1 MSAAYWV
8 PVSDEL
14 LRDMDPSLL
23 PDGLRL
29 ADLGVTTRG
38 VPGGGTEALF
48 EDDNAP
54 PELGGKRVELILG
67 RRGREGAK
75 AVIIERK
82 GLP

>member
-1 MSAAYWV
+1 MSAKYWV

-23 PDGLRL
+23 PEGLRL
-29 ADLGVTTRG
+29 EGPVATTRIRDG
-38 VPGGGTEALF
+38 KTEALF

-54 PELGGKRVELILG
+54 PELDGKRVELILA

-75 AVIIERK
+75 AVIAERRV
-82 GLP
+82 LP